1 MNLLHSSDFFP
12 SCSAPVVIEPREPQQ
27 AFPEHHHDFYEIVIV
42 EQGAGVHVFNGN
54 PYTLNSGCVCFVRDH
69 DRHLFEQTD
78 GLILTNILFRAP
90 DAFRFVS
97 GVEQFLPREADGV
110 YPAHWRISQQV
121 LQQVKGLIAQLAAA
135 PAGERPEEIALHE
148 SVFMQLLVQLWQGC
162 LARQGDDQEGRLHQL
177 LDWLQGHYAESI
189 EWSELADRF
198 AIPLRTLHRQLKQHT
213 NMTPQRY
220 LTHLRLLQA
229 RHMLCHSDSSIT
241 DIAFRCGF
249 GDSNHFSTLFKREF
263 TCPPRALR
271 SMR

>member
-1 MNLLHSSDFFP
+1 M
-12 SCSAPVVIEPREPQQ
+12 
-27 AFPEHHHDFYEIVIV
+27 
-42 EQGAGVHVFNGN
+42 HVFNGN

-162 LARQGDDQEGRLHQL
+162 LARQGTIRRGVCISCWTGSR
-177 LDWLQGHYAESI
+177 A
-189 EWSELADRF
+189 
-198 AIPLRTLHRQLKQHT
+198 T
-213 NMTPQRY
+213 
-220 LTHLRLLQA
+220 
-229 RHMLCHSDSSIT
+229 MLNRSNGPSWP
-241 DIAFRCGF
+241 IALPSRCGRCT
-249 GDSNHFSTLFKREF
+249 GN
-263 TCPPRALR
+263 
-271 SMR
+271 

>member
-1 MNLLHSSDFFP
+1 MDLLHSSDFFP

-97 GVEQFLPREADGV
+97 GVEQFLPREDDGV

-121 LQQVKGLIAQLAAA
+121 LQQVKGLIGLLVDA
-135 PAGERPEEIALHE
+135 PTGDRPEEIALHE

-162 LARQGDDQEGRLHQL
+162 LA
-177 LDWLQGHYAESI
+177 
-189 EWSELADRF
+189 
-198 AIPLRTLHRQLKQHT
+198 
-213 NMTPQRY
+213 
-220 LTHLRLLQA
+220 
-229 RHMLCHSDSSIT
+229 
-241 DIAFRCGF
+241 
-249 GDSNHFSTLFKREF
+249 
-263 TCPPRALR
+263 
-271 SMR
+271 